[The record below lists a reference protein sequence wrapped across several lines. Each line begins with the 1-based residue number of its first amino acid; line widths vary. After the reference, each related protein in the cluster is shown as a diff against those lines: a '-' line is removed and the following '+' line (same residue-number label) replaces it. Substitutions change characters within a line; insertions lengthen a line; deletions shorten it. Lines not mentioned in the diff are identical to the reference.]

1 MLIVKNARI
10 LAVALAACLAGMAL
24 AAQGDSVAVE
34 SICKQVAPPH
44 LDGKWERKPN
54 QTHAVLLIRGL
65 QVHLF
70 EKDVPKAELQS
81 WQKPDCPL
89 VKELGKSTDVFVF
102 AYGQNASIETIIEK
116 SKLADSIARIR
127 KLGYTDVT
135 LIGHSA
141 GGLIARHFV
150 EDNPD
155 AGVTKVVQVCAPNG
169 GSSMA
174 SLGVLTA
181 PKNQKPFM
189 DCLTVDHRRKC
200 LEARA
205 DKLIPAKVQF
215 VCVVAKLENDSVGD
229 GVVKCNCQ
237 WTPELQKQGVPVE
250 LVMGGHLEIVR
261 DARYAETLARV
272 VRQKQ
277 ERWPAKRIEK
287 ARAEIFG
294 TPTNSR

>member
-1 MLIVKNARI
+1 MPMFKNVRLFAITSIV
-10 LAVALAACLAGMAL
+10 CFAGLAL
-24 AAQGDSVAVE
+24 AAQGDSVPVE
-34 SICKQVAPPH
+34 SICQQVAPAH
-44 LDGKWERKPN
+44 ADGKWERKPN

-65 QVHLF
+65 QVHLS
-70 EKDVPKAELQS
+70 EKAVPKAELQS
-81 WQKPDCPL
+81 WQKADSPL

-102 AYGQNASIETIIEK
+102 AYGQNASLETIVSK

-155 AGVTKVVQVCAPNG
+155 AGVTKVVQVCTPNG

-189 DCLTVDHRRKC
+189 DSLTVDHRRKC

-205 DKLIPAKVQF
+205 DKSIPAKVQF
-215 VCVVAKLENDSVGD
+215 VCVVAKLENESVGD
-229 GVVKCNCQ
+229 GVVRCNCQ
-237 WTPELQKQGVPVE
+237 WTPELQKQGIPVE

-261 DARYAETLARV
+261 DVRYAETLARM

-287 ARAEIFG
+287 ARSEIFG
-294 TPTNSR
+294 SSTSK